1 MSIEGRIAVD
11 VSFADSS
18 DATGVQSLKKI
29 TLSGTT
35 AYTTGQVAIITG
47 TAGTAGVSISIPPTY
62 RNADGSLSTLAAPSR
77 VAFSATGG
85 ALVRVSDV
93 NNLSLFSK
101 GGSVSVSDVVPA
113 DDGLAVSVEGTAGT
127 ASYTL
132 VLYGT

>member
-11 VSFADSS
+11 VSFADS
-18 DATGVQSLKKI
+18 ATSGGVQSLKKI
-29 TLSGTT
+29 TLTDTT
-35 AYTTGQVAIITG
+35 PYTSGQVAIVTG
-47 TAGTAGVSISIPPTY
+47 TAGTGTVNISIPPTY

-85 ALVRVSDV
+85 NLVRLTDA
-93 NNLSLFSK
+93 NLLSLQSK
-101 GGSVSVSDVVPA
+101 SGAVSVSDMEPA
-113 DDGLAVSVEGTAGT
+113 DDSLSIQVIGTAGT